1 MSCCNN
7 RRLGCYNFF
16 FFKTSSLN
24 VLETSHCL
32 FQVAVEHHGSVNT
45 AKVLKDRLIS
55 DISILTRWPKKCTT
69 TGMIRIQKG
78 EKLPVKVLSGY
89 NDICLVLSIWECDS
103 DFNNCQCL
111 SNIEHVLDLTY
122 SLWARYYNFS
132 YHTERNIQ
140 PLKQNH
146 QILSSK
152 GGIFNPLTTI
162 YGRLDSLSHEVLKL
176 CDQENILK
184 FCEHESSSND
194 FRGAMINVMI
204 HGCQCQLQ
212 GCHD

>member
-1 MSCCNN
+1 M
-7 RRLGCYNFF
+7 YNYQGW
-16 FFKTSSLN
+16 S
-24 VLETSHCL
+24 
-32 FQVAVEHHGSVNT
+32 QVTE
-45 AKVLKDRLIS
+45 
-55 DISILTRWPKKCTT
+55 
-69 TGMIRIQKG
+69 G

-122 SLWARYYNFS
+122 SLWARYYNFFLP
-132 YHTERNIQ
+132 YWKEILW

-194 FRGAMINVMI
+194 PGGAMINVMI

>member
-1 MSCCNN
+1 M
-7 RRLGCYNFF
+7 
-16 FFKTSSLN
+16 
-24 VLETSHCL
+24 LETSHCL

-55 DISILTRWPKKCTT
+55 DISILPRWPKKCTT

-103 DFNNCQCL
+103 
-111 SNIEHVLDLTY
+111 LTLTTATLY
-122 SLWARYYNFS
+122 QILNMCWIWLTPFELGTIIFS
-132 YHTERNIQ
+132 YCTDRNIQ
-140 PLKQNH
+140 LLKQNH
-146 QILSSK
+146 QIVSSK
-152 GGIFNPLTTI
+152 AGIFNPLTTI

-184 FCEHESSSND
+184 FCEHESSSDD